1 MKQNFRLFG
10 LWRLLAD
17 MLVMAYHFSH
27 YVTNAPVVT
36 RWFEHMMPLLDM
48 FFIMSGFLIFHHY
61 NAMRLD
67 GRSYY
72 GFLVKRLSR
81 IYPLHIITLAAFVGA
96 GVLVHLGLVQSQ
108 AAESQFDFATL
119 PMNLL
124 LLQAWGVNDQLT
136 FNYVSWSV
144 SGEWFAY
151 LMFPLIVLVFLRAKL
166 AGLVVMLA
174 LILAGLEYADR
185 DATDIHETW
194 YFAQSWGAYRVA
206 ADFVYGAILCIL
218 VSRVRPLAFAQAAA
232 WVTLALVFWA
242 MFADANIYLTLT
254 LFGVAICL
262 AALADRDDDRA
273 TAWLAPLT
281 PVTAVSFGVYM
292 WHPVIELIAYSF
304 LWRRVLGSADP
315 VLFWA
320 YMPIPVIVS
329 IAVAMASAR
338 YLEKPAG
345 QWMERAL
352 TGASKRRGVA
362 VAGPGTAKGL
372 H

>member
-10 LWRLLAD
+10 LWRLLAA

-61 NAMRLD
+61 SAMRLD
-67 GRSYY
+67 GRSVYA
-72 GFLVKRLSR
+72 FLIKRLSR
-81 IYPLHIITLAAFVGA
+81 IYPLHVITLVAFVGA
-96 GVLVHLGLVQSQ
+96 GVLVHLGFVQSQ
-108 AAESQFDFATL
+108 AADSQFDFSAL

-124 LLQAWGVNDQLT
+124 LLQAWGVNDKLT

-151 LMFPLIVLVFLRAKL
+151 LMFPLVVLVFLRAKL
-166 AGLVVMLA
+166 PGLVVMLA

-185 DATDIHETW
+185 DAATIKETW
-194 YFAQSWGAYRVA
+194 YFAQSWGAYRIA
-206 ADFVYGAILCIL
+206 ADFVYGAILSIL
-218 VSRVRPLAFAQAAA
+218 VSRVRPLAHAQTFAWA
-232 WVTLALVFWA
+232 TLALVFWA
-242 MFADANIYLTLT
+242 MFSDADIYLTLA
-254 LFGVAICL
+254 LFGLAIGL

-273 TAWLAPLT
+273 TRWLAPVA
-281 PVTAVSFGVYM
+281 PVTAASFGVYM
-292 WHPVIELIAYSF
+292 WHPVIELFAYSF
-304 LWRRVLGSADP
+304 LWRRVFQIDDT

-338 YLEKPAG
+338 YLEKPSG

-352 TGASKRRGVA
+352 TGAPRRRGAA
-362 VAGPGTAKGL
+362 VGGPGTAKGL

>member
-10 LWRLLAD
+10 LWRLLAA

-27 YVTNAPVVT
+27 YATNAPVVT

-61 NAMRLD
+61 GAMRLD
-67 GRSYY
+67 GRSIH

-81 IYPLHIITLAAFVGA
+81 IYPLHVITLAAFVGA
-96 GVLVHLGLVQSQ
+96 GVLVHLGFVQSQ
-108 AAESQFDFATL
+108 AAGTQFDFATL

-151 LMFPLIVLVFLRAKL
+151 LMFPLIVLVFLRGKL
-166 AGLVVMLA
+166 AGLVAMLA

-185 DATDIHETW
+185 DAATIKETW

-206 ADFVYGAILCIL
+206 ADFVYGAILCGL
-218 VSRVRPLAFAQAAA
+218 VARVRPLAHAQAAA
-232 WVTLALVFWA
+232 WVTLALFFWA
-242 MFADANIYLTLT
+242 MFAEADIYLTLA
-254 LFGVAICL
+254 LFGVAIGL

-273 TAWLAPLT
+273 TAWLAPVA

-292 WHPVIELIAYSF
+292 WHPVIELVAYSF
-304 LWRRVLGSADP
+304 LWRRVFQVEDQ

-320 YMPIPVIVS
+320 YMPIPVMIS
-329 IAVAMASAR
+329 IAIAMASAR

-345 QWMERAL
+345 QWMERVL
-352 TGASKRRGVA
+352 SGAPKRPDPTL
-362 VAGPGTAKGL
+362 AGPGAAKGL